1 MSTYFLLDPF
11 EFPYYFYCILGEL
24 IYVLSIVACIPS
36 TFCPTLGHHQG
47 RIYYKSDVTFVL
59 AYYNCVRASLP
70 LKVLAF
76 VFECESTR
84 DTCNYGQY
92 INQFPQNTIKVI
104 REFERIQKKICRHKM
119 SIMFN
124 EICINEEMLPK
135 YTYIYIYTHQ
145 LASVMLRAQCWV
157 TTRFIFVCQLDTS
170 WGHWTS
176 KWCYY
181 LFLFILHVRAVTSTG
196 EMLIQ
201 EHSTFSKLQDWSLN
215 IVELLNIP
223 LVNSLVETERYLLLK
238 EENYLWHIGRFHRA
252 RCNLI
257 LYPRQIFYI
266 IRATLLLY
274 TAQ

>member
-47 RIYYKSDVTFVL
+47 RMMAQS
-59 AYYNCVRASLP
+59 RA
-70 LKVLAF
+70 
-76 VFECESTR
+76 ESTR

-135 YTYIYIYTHQ
+135 YTYIYIY
-145 LASVMLRAQCWV
+145 
-157 TTRFIFVCQLDTS
+157 I
-170 WGHWTS
+170 
-176 KWCYY
+176 
-181 LFLFILHVRAVTSTG
+181 
-196 EMLIQ
+196 
-201 EHSTFSKLQDWSLN
+201 
-215 IVELLNIP
+215 
-223 LVNSLVETERYLLLK
+223 
-238 EENYLWHIGRFHRA
+238 
-252 RCNLI
+252 
-257 LYPRQIFYI
+257 YI
-266 IRATLLLY
+266 
-274 TAQ
+274 